1 MCCYGDGAGADMFK
15 KWNTGYFLG
24 ERDWK
29 DTTVNCNALTLT
41 GSLFLR
47 EKTAIKDILGTTVE
61 ILIWTIH

>member
-1 MCCYGDGAGADMFK
+1 MFK

-41 GSLFLR
+41 GSLFLG